1 MMSKRKLFYF
11 GLILYLFISYQ
22 TAYGEIK
29 TIGYAIP
36 FPNLT
41 FKHPLSKEDRT
52 YLGLPPK
59 RTYRF
64 EDISGSLLLIEYLNT
79 YCVNCERQAPIL
91 NEGYSLIEKDPML
104 KRKVKIIGIAAGNNL
119 EEVRDFKNRYKIPYP
134 IQPDPNFDFHQAVGS
149 PRTPFMIWV
158 RKDREGKG
166 IVVSTHLGVIESSQ
180 KLIEETKAVLQYD
193 LALLKPKI
201 GSIYEGE
208 ALKPPLTEEELI
220 LKARMGMESSGGK
233 VIEIKKVVL
242 KDGDLIYIGRID
254 FGAYQK
260 NLFSK
265 LATRRAVCDI
275 CHDTFFFYTF
285 DSEGKVIDII
295 PIQLTKV
302 GNQNWSDE
310 DIKKLKN
317 RVVGKSIFKP
327 FSFDPKVDSISGA
340 TITAVLIF
348 DSLEKAKE
356 IYEKMKKEGY
366 LQN

>member
-1 MMSKRKLFYF
+1 MNKLKLFIYGF
-11 GLILYLFISYQ
+11 TLIFIFSKTLYSETQKVDFFISSPVL
-22 TAYGEIK
+22 IFN
-29 TIGYAIP
+29 I
-36 FPNLT
+36 N
-41 FKHPLSKEDRT
+41 LSKEDRI

-59 RTYRF
+59 KNYRL
-64 EDISGSLLLIEYLNT
+64 EDINGSLLLIEFLNT
-79 YCVNCERQAPIL
+79 YCINCEKQAPIL
-91 NEGYSLIEKDPML
+91 NEVFNIIEGDPKL
-104 KRKVKIIGIAAGNNL
+104 KKEIKIIGIAAGNNL
-119 EEVRDFKNRYKIPYP
+119 EEVKDFKSRYKIPYP
-134 IQPDPNFDFHQAVGS
+134 ILPDPNFNAHQAFGS
-149 PRTPFMIWV
+149 PCTPFMIWV
-158 RKDREGKG
+158 RKNRDGKG

-180 KLIEETKAVLQYD
+180 KLIDETKAVLQYD

-220 LKARMGMESSGGK
+220 AKARIGMESSGGN
-233 VIEIKKVVL
+233 VVEIKKVEL
-242 KDGDLIYIGRID
+242 KDGDSIYIGRVD
-254 FGAYQK
+254 FGTYQK

-265 LATRRAVCDI
+265 LATRRAICDI

-285 DSEGKVIDII
+285 DPEGKVIDII

-317 RVVGKSIFKP
+317 IVVGRSIFKT

-356 IYEKMKKEGY
+356 IYEKVKKEGY
-366 LQN
+366 IKN